1 MTEEGKTIEKNK
13 IRTILRIALDIGHD
27 SVVLGAFGC
36 GVFNL
41 LPSEVSKMF
50 YDGLNEPEFKG
61 NFKIISFAIFER
73 KAKKGFKIGSNG
85 KFKPFY
91 DLFSNN

>member
-13 IRTILRIALDIGHD
+13 IRTILRIALDNGHD

-50 YDGLNEPEFKG
+50 YDVLNEPEFKG
-61 NFKIISFAIFER
+61 NFKIILFAILER
-73 KAKKGFKIGSNG
+73 KTKKGFKIGSNG